1 MTETTMRRDVY
12 IENDSGG
19 LSVIA
24 TAAADA
30 IIADGR
36 SDDVGFVEDH
46 QALLL
51 ELYGDDS
58 MPVRIVVDEPLTSDE
73 EAQWLARAT
82 WRIDAPDGRLL
93 VMGGFDPD
101 VLSWWRDA
109 GAPDEDGRGVAVI
122 AATPGSWRVDLYAH
136 AGSMNGRQIL
146 DEAWGPL
153 GAAF

>member
-1 MTETTMRRDVY
+1 MRRDVY

-24 TAAADA
+24 AAAADA
-30 IIADGR
+30 IIADER
-36 SDDVGFVEDH
+36 SDDLGFVEGH

-58 MPVRIVVDEPLTSDE
+58 MPVRIVVDEPLAPDE

-101 VLSWWRDA
+101 VLGWWRDEAGPRRRRARRRRDRGAGPGA
-109 GAPDEDGRGVAVI
+109 GASTCTRTSA
-122 AATPGSWRVDLYAH
+122 R
-136 AGSMNGRQIL
+136 
-146 DEAWGPL
+146 
-153 GAAF
+153 